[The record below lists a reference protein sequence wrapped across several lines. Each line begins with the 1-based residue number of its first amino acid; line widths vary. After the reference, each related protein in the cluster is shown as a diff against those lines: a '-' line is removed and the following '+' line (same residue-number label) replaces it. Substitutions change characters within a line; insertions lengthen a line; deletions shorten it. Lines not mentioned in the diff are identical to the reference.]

1 MRRML
6 IFIILLMIY
15 QDDGGGSPS
24 SYRRYQQVMIPPYH
38 PTESIQATFQFA
50 NTFADD
56 ITLTWRISNQK
67 FFRTLIYTQAFSP
80 RNLIQR
86 TISLPAH
93 LFDGAVS
100 TLHLQARRANFESS
114 VDLKVYPQ
122 TNYDVAHFSQPFYS
136 SHTISRIDS
145 FGFII
150 YEREHF
156 HFEGMTGLQS
166 YPVYGRLDLSS
177 IRIRMLAKVATD
189 IVFSN
194 AHLLIADHVD
204 LEGLPLNDAGYRQ
217 LTLNP
222 RLVGDRIDLR
232 FPPLYV
238 HPKTLVPSSIPLQ
251 DYVATNFLFFPMRAF
266 EDLRQ
271 HGLRLQL
278 QIRHFHTMSFTYEFT
293 YVANKAIFGSCF
305 QSQTCI
311 QIYG

>member
-1 MRRML
+1 ML

-114 VDLKVYPQ
+114 IDLHVYPQ
-122 TNYDVAHFSQPFYS
+122 SSYLVQQFSHPFYS

-145 FGFII
+145 FGYIV

-156 HFEGMTGLQS
+156 HFEGMTGLQI
-166 YPVYGRLDLSS
+166 YPVYGRFDLSS
-177 IRIRMLAKVATD
+177 IRIRMLSKVAKE

-194 AHLLIADHVD
+194 AHLLIANHKD
-204 LEGLPLNDAGYRQ
+204 LEGLPLNHSGYRQ
-217 LTLNP
+217 LTLHP
-222 RLVGDRIDLR
+222 RLVGDTIELR
-232 FPPLYV
+232 LPPLYV
-238 HPKTLVPSSIPLQ
+238 HPKTLLPSSIPLQ
-251 DYVATNFLFFPMRAF
+251 DYVATNFLFFPMHAF
-266 EDLRQ
+266 EDLRN
-271 HGLRLQL
+271 HGLSVHLQL
-278 QIRHFHTMSFTYEFT
+278 RHFHTVSFIYEFT